1 MQPSVPSARNVRGG
15 VIVRVRGHHPPVSS
29 LLRRDVLVIFVSERV
44 LADEFALTS
53 LEVPARDASAAV
65 LVSRR
70 FSLSLF
76 ARGRRKR
83 ARARTTRSRLISW
96 SCVVE
101 RAGQKSETFDS
112 RASARSNSRSSAFER
127 SSAIASTVS
136 TSRANA
142 QRGRASRAVA
152 RPRDTLE
159 NLRRLDRP
167 SRRRERA
174 SHDER
179 RRTSDVACDRSNARP
194 SDVPRSSSLA
204 RTRARR

>member
-1 MQPSVPSARNVRGG
+1 MFPSSSSPTSSPLRPSRC
-15 VIVRVRGHHPPVSS
+15 
-29 LLRRDVLVIFVSERV
+29 LRATR
-44 LADEFALTS
+44 
-53 LEVPARDASAAV
+53 
-65 LVSRR
+65 SRR
-70 FSLSLF
+70 FSSVGRFSLSLSLF

-83 ARARTTRSRLISW
+83 ARARTTRSRLISS

-127 SSAIASTVS
+127 SSAIVSTVS

-159 NLRRLDRP
+159 NLRRLDRR

-179 RRTSDVACDRSNARP
+179 RRTSDVVCDRTNARP
-194 SDVPRSSSLA
+194 NDVPRANA
-204 RTRARR
+204 RAKMGMHDMT